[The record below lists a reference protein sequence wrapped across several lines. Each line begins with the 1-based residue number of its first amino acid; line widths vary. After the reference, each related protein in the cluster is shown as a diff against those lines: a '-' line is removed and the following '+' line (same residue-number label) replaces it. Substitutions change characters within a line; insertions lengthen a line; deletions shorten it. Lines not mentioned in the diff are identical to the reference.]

1 MTPFSGTGEGNAP
14 LSGAPG
20 APTLA
25 LEPGDEEDFRWI
37 LTFKSGKEEGFN
49 RLVLRHK
56 DRIYGLCLRL
66 LARDPHEAEDAAQET
81 FVKVYHALR
90 DFRME
95 SKFSSWLYRIAVN
108 TCKNRLVSRSY
119 QDSRNRLDPETV
131 DADMAHTAHR
141 AHRAPSPDQVL
152 EAKGKREKI
161 EAAIARLPEE
171 QRTLVVL
178 RDVEGRSYEEIA
190 EATGLNPGTVKSRLN
205 RGRGQ
210 LKEWL
215 SGYFLPLLLLA
226 AGGLF
231 WIAWLASLAGGITM
245 GDANG

>member
-14 LSGAPG
+14 LSGAVG
-20 APTLA
+20 APSPA
-25 LEPGDEEDFRWI
+25 LEPADEEDFRWI
-37 LTFKSGKEEGFN
+37 IAFKSGKEEGFN

-95 SKFSSWLYRIAVN
+95 SKFSSWLYRIALN
-108 TCKNRLVSRSY
+108 TCRNRLVSRSY
-119 QDSRNRLDPETV
+119 RESRNSLDPETV
-131 DADMAHTAHR
+131 DADMAR
-141 AHRAPSPDQVL
+141 SAPAPAAPDQVL

-215 SGYFLPLLLLA
+215 REYFLPLLLLA
-226 AGGLF
+226 AGGWV
-231 WIAWLASLAGGITM
+231 WIAWLASMAGGIPM

>member
-1 MTPFSGTGEGNAP
+1 MGEP
-14 LSGAPG
+14 VRPG
-20 APTLA
+20 APMTQPSAPSLA

-37 LTFKSGKEEGFN
+37 LAFNSGKEEGFN

-108 TCKNRLVSRSY
+108 TCKNRMASRSY
-119 QDSRNRLDPETV
+119 REARNRQDPETA
-131 DADMAHTAHR
+131 DADMARSAL
-141 AHRAPSPDQVL
+141 APAFAPALAPDQVL

-161 EAAIARLPEE
+161 ENAIARLPEE

-215 SGYFLPLLLLA
+215 RGYFLPLLLLT
-226 AGGLF
+226 AGSLIR
-231 WIAWLASLAGGITM
+231 IAWLAAWAGGITM
-245 GDANG
+245 GDADG

>member
-1 MTPFSGTGEGNAP
+1 MTPFSGTGKGDIPQSAAAGGQ
-14 LSGAPG
+14 S
-20 APTLA
+20 LA

-37 LTFKSGKEEGFN
+37 LAFNSGKEEGFN

-66 LARDPHEAEDAAQET
+66 LARDRQEAEDAAQET
-81 FVKVYHALR
+81 FVKVYHSLR

-119 QDSRNRLDPETV
+119 RESRYRLDPETA
-131 DADMAHTAHR
+131 DAVAGSEPDR
-141 AHRAPSPDQVL
+141 ARSAPSPDQVL

-210 LKEWL
+210 LREWL
-215 SGYFLPLLLLA
+215 REHFLLMLVLV

-231 WIAWLASLAGGITM
+231 RIAWLAALAAGFPM
-245 GDANG
+245 GDAHG

>member
-1 MTPFSGTGEGNAP
+1 MTPFSGARKGNAP
-14 LSGAPG
+14 LPDAAGAPS
-20 APTLA
+20 PA

-37 LTFKSGKEEGFN
+37 LAFNSGKEEGFN

-56 DRIYGLCLRL
+56 DRVYGLCLRL
-66 LARDPHEAEDAAQET
+66 LARDAHEAEDAAQET

-108 TCKNRLVSRSY
+108 TCKNRMVSRSY
-119 QDSRNRLDPETV
+119 RESRNRRDPETM
-131 DADMAHTAHR
+131 DADMAR
-141 AHRAPSPDQVL
+141 SAPAPDRLL
-152 EAKGKREKI
+152 EDKDKRERI
-161 EAAIARLPEE
+161 ESAIARLPED
-171 QRTLVVL
+171 QRVLVVL

-190 EATGLNPGTVKSRLN
+190 EATGLNSGTVKSRLN

-215 SGYFLPLLLLA
+215 RGYFLPLLVLA
-226 AGGLF
+226 AGGLLRV
-231 WIAWLASLAGGITM
+231 AWLASWAGGISA

>member
-14 LSGAPG
+14 LSGTAG
-20 APTLA
+20 APSLA

-37 LTFKSGKEEGFN
+37 LAFKSGKEEGFN

-66 LARDPHEAEDAAQET
+66 LARDAQEAEDAAQET

-119 QDSRNRLDPETV
+119 RESRIRLDPETV
-131 DADMAHTAHR
+131 DADMAR
-141 AHRAPSPDQVL
+141 SAPAPDQVL
-152 EAKGKREKI
+152 EEKGKREKI

-210 LKEWL
+210 LQEWL
-215 SGYFLPLLLLA
+215 RGYFLTLLLLA
-226 AGGLF
+226 AGGLLRV
-231 WIAWLASLAGGITM
+231 AWLASMACGIPM

>member
-1 MTPFSGTGEGNAP
+1 MTQ
-14 LSGAPG
+14 PG
-20 APTLA
+20 VPTLA

-37 LTFKSGKEEGFN
+37 LAFKSGREEGFN

-66 LARDPHEAEDAAQET
+66 LARDPHEADDAAQET
-81 FVKVYHALR
+81 FVKVYHSLR
-90 DFRME
+90 EFRME

-119 QDSRNRLDPETV
+119 RESRNRRDPETA
-131 DADMAHTAHR
+131 DADMANA
-141 AHRAPSPDQVL
+141 AYIAPSPDQVL

-190 EATGLNPGTVKSRLN
+190 DATGLNPGTVKSRLN

-210 LKEWL
+210 LQEWL
-215 SGYFLPLLLLA
+215 RVYFLPLLILV
-226 AGGLF
+226 AGGLLR
-231 WIAWLASLAGGITM
+231 IAWLASLAGGIPM

>member
-1 MTPFSGTGEGNAP
+1 MTPLSGAGKGNAP
-14 LSGAPG
+14 LSGSVG

-25 LEPGDEEDFRWI
+25 LDPGDEEDFRWI
-37 LTFKSGKEEGFN
+37 LAFNSGKEEGFN

-81 FVKVYHALR
+81 FVKVYHALK
-90 DFRME
+90 DFRRE

-119 QDSRNRLDPETV
+119 QESRRREDPE
-131 DADMAHTAHR
+131 ADPEGAPTS
-141 AHRAPSPDQVL
+141 PSPEQVL
-152 EAKGKREKI
+152 EAKGKREHI

-190 EATGLNPGTVKSRLN
+190 ESTGLNPGTVKSRLN

-215 SGYFLPLLLLA
+215 RDYFLPLLLLA
-226 AGGLF
+226 AGGILG
-231 WIAWLASLAGGITM
+231 IARLASLAGRTIM
-245 GDANG
+245 GDADG

>member
-1 MTPFSGTGEGNAP
+1 MTPFS
-14 LSGAPG
+14 G

-37 LTFKSGKEEGFN
+37 LAFKSGKEEGFN

-81 FVKVYHALR
+81 FVKVYHALK

-108 TCKNRLVSRSY
+108 TCKNRLASRSY
-119 QDSRNRLDPETV
+119 QESRRRQDPE
-131 DADMAHTAHR
+131 ADPEGAPTS
-141 AHRAPSPDQVL
+141 PSPEQVL
-152 EAKGKREKI
+152 EAKGKREQI

-190 EATGLNPGTVKSRLN
+190 ESTGLNPGTVKSRLN

-215 SGYFLPLLLLA
+215 RDYFLPMLLLA
-226 AGGLF
+226 AGG
-231 WIAWLASLAGGITM
+231 IMGIHRLASLAWLAGRTLL
-245 GDANG
+245 GDADG

>member
-1 MTPFSGTGEGNAP
+1 MTPFSGTGKGNPP
-14 LSGAPG
+14 LPGPAGAPS
-20 APTLA
+20 LA

-37 LTFKSGKEEGFN
+37 LAFKSGKEEGFN

-108 TCKNRLVSRSY
+108 TCKNRMVSRSY
-119 QDSRNRLDPETV
+119 RESRNRLDPETV
-131 DADMAHTAHR
+131 DGDMALS
-141 AHRAPSPDQVL
+141 APAPDQVL
-152 EAKGKREKI
+152 EDKGKRERI
-161 EAAIARLPEE
+161 ESAIARLPEE
-171 QRTLVVL
+171 QRVLVVL

-190 EATGLNPGTVKSRLN
+190 ETTGLNPGTVKSRLN

-215 SGYFLPLLLLA
+215 RGYFLPLLIFSA
-226 AGGLF
+226 VGGLF
-231 WIAWLASLAGGITM
+231 WIAWLASMAGGFSM

>member
-1 MTPFSGTGEGNAP
+1 MQGPSFQGAPVTPFS
-14 LSGAPG
+14 G

-37 LTFKSGKEEGFN
+37 LAFKSGKEEGFN

-66 LARDPHEAEDAAQET
+66 LARDPHDAEDAAQET
-81 FVKVYHALR
+81 FVKAYHALK

-119 QDSRNRLDPETV
+119 RESRRSMDPE
-131 DADMAHTAHR
+131 ADLEGAPAS
-141 AHRAPSPDQVL
+141 PSPEQEL
-152 EAKGKREKI
+152 EAKGKRERI
-161 EAAIARLPEE
+161 EAAIAQLPEE

-215 SGYFLPLLLLA
+215 REYFLPLLLLA
-226 AGGLF
+226 AGGIME
-231 WIAWLASLAGGITM
+231 IARLGSLASLVGRTFW
-245 GDANG
+245 GDADG